1 MVGGVRLKTISRR
14 TFLRG
19 IAAMSAAASTARLG
33 RESPGRAKM
42 LSAPL
47 SGPDIVFPTAPRDRI
62 AISTWPFRAW
72 IESPDNPGRNSKL
85 PGMDLTQFVL
95 RATKQFNV
103 RNIEPIFN
111 HFRSTDPDYLHE
123 FRSVVAQAGIQ
134 VVDIP
139 VDSNDSLYD
148 PDLAV
153 RKRAIEFGKKWVDV
167 AVAVG
172 SLGIRNGI
180 ARSKNASP
188 NVNVTVEGLRQ
199 IVDYASERNVMVTL
213 ENDDLVSEDAFFVV
227 KVIEKIHSPWLRAL
241 PDFCNSMLTGNAAFN
256 YRAVTAMFKHAYNIC
271 HVKDSEVG
279 DNGKVYHIS
288 LARTF
293 SILKASHFRGYCSME
308 WEGVGDPYAGVRH
321 LIAETLKYLA

>member
-1 MVGGVRLKTISRR
+1 MRSITVMG
-14 TFLRG
+14 
-19 IAAMSAAASTARLG
+19 AAASIARLG
-33 RESPGRAKM
+33 GDSSGQSKM
-42 LSAPL
+42 LGAPL
-47 SGPDIVFPTAPRDRI
+47 ARPDIVFPTAPRDRI
-62 AISTWPFRAW
+62 AISTWPFRAQ
-72 IESPDNPGRNSKL
+72 IEAPDNADRNPKV

-95 RATKQFNV
+95 RATKEFNV
-103 RNIEPIFN
+103 QNVEPIFN
-111 HFRSTDPDYLHE
+111 HFSSTDQEYLHE
-123 FRSVVAQAGIQ
+123 FRSAVAKAGIH

-148 PDLAV
+148 PDPAV
-153 RKRAIEFGKKWVDV
+153 RKRAIEFGKKWIDV

-172 SLGIRNGI
+172 SLGVRNGI

-188 NVNVTVEGLRQ
+188 NVNVTAEGLRQ
-199 IVDYASERNVMVTL
+199 IANYASERNVMVTL

-227 KVIEKIHSPWLRAL
+227 KVIEKVHSPWLRAL

-293 SILKASHFRGYCSME
+293 GILKASHFRGYCSME
-308 WEGVGDPYAGVRH
+308 WEGVGDPYAGVRN
-321 LIAETLKYLA
+321 LINETLKYLK

>member
-1 MVGGVRLKTISRR
+1 
-14 TFLRG
+14 
-19 IAAMSAAASTARLG
+19 MSAAASIARLG
-33 RESPGRAKM
+33 RGSLGQAKM
-42 LSAPL
+42 LGAPHAR
-47 SGPDIVFPTAPRDRI
+47 PDIVFPTAPRDRI
-62 AISTWPFRAW
+62 AISTWPFRAQ
-72 IESPDNPGRNSKL
+72 IESPDNADRNPKL

-95 RATKQFNV
+95 RATKEFNV

-111 HFRSTDPDYLHE
+111 HFRSTDPEYLHE
-123 FRSVVAQAGIQ
+123 FRGAVEKAGIH

-139 VDSNDSLYD
+139 VDSTDSLYD
-148 PDLAV
+148 PDPAV

-188 NVNVTVEGLRQ
+188 NVNVTAEGLRQ
-199 IVDYASERNVMVTL
+199 IVDYASDRNVMVTL

-227 KVIEKIHSPWLRAL
+227 KVIEKVHSPWLRAL

-256 YRAVTAMFKHAYNIC
+256 YRAVTAMFRHAYNIC

-279 DNGKVYHIS
+279 DNGKVYRIS
-288 LARTF
+288 LAKSF
-293 SILKASHFRGYCSME
+293 GILKASHFRGYCSME
-308 WEGVGDPYAGVRH
+308 WEGVGDPYAGVGK
-321 LIAETLKYLA
+321 LINETLKYLA